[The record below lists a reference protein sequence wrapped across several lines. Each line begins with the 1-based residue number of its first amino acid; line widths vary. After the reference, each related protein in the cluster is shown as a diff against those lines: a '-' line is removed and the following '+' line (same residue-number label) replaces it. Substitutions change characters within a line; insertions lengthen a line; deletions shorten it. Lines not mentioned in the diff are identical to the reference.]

1 MSRLVSLEQQ
11 NLTAVRGRGWGLGE
25 KSEGI
30 KQRKKERLMD
40 TDNNTMVITRGNG
53 VREVGKGIG
62 DRY

>member
-30 KQRKKERLMD
+30 KKRKKERLMD
-40 TDNNTMVITRGNG
+40 TDNNTMAFKKVQG
-53 VREVGKGIG
+53 
-62 DRY
+62 